1 MTTNSSS
8 RLDLAMAAAREY
20 ARLASRE
27 GSRHARALELREE
40 IDTLVGRWADGQ
52 FVLPLCVV
60 RAMEP

>member
-1 MTTNSSS
+1 
-8 RLDLAMAAAREY
+8 MAAAREY